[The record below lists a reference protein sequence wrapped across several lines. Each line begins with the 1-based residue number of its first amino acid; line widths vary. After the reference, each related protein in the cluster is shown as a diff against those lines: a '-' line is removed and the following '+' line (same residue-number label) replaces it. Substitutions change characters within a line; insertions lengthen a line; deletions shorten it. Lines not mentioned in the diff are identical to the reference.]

1 MVEKK
6 DVQPH
11 HIDKAK
17 EKFHVLKQELRGLI
31 YSLFPKC
38 SGLITEV
45 LAVSF
50 INYLYLTV

>member
-6 DVQPH
+6 DIQPY

-50 INYLYLTV
+50 INYCYLTV